1 MKTRIRVFLADDH
14 AVVRSGVRHLLE
26 EVGDFEVIGEAST
39 GREVLDASLLA
50 CRVLV
55 LDLSLPVVS
64 GLEVLRRVR
73 AKYPELAI
81 VVLSMHPSDQFAG
94 RALAAGAIAY
104 VSKERPPSELIA
116 TLRAAAE
123 GRALAPAPAAAP
135 SGLPHETL
143 TKREHQVFMLLLE
156 GRAVADIAAEF
167 DVHSCTVSN
176 HLTRIRNKLG
186 VTTNAEIMRYAVS
199 AGIVHAPP
207 LD

>member
-1 MKTRIRVFLADDH
+1 MKIRVFLADDH
-14 AVVRSGVRHLLE
+14 AVVRRGVRQLLE

-73 AKYPELAI
+73 AAYPSLAI
-81 VVLSMHPSDQFAG
+81 VVFSMHPTDQFAG

-104 VSKERPPSELIA
+104 VSKERPPAELIA

-123 GRALAPAPAAAP
+123 GRALSPPPENVP
-135 SGLPHETL
+135 SGLPHEAL
-143 TKREHQVFMLLLE
+143 TKREHQVFVLVLE
-156 GRAVADIAAEF
+156 GRVVADIAAEL
-167 DVHSCTVSN
+167 DVHSCTISN

-186 VTTNAEIMRYAVS
+186 VTSNAEIMRYAVS
-199 AGIVHAPP
+199 AGIVQAPP